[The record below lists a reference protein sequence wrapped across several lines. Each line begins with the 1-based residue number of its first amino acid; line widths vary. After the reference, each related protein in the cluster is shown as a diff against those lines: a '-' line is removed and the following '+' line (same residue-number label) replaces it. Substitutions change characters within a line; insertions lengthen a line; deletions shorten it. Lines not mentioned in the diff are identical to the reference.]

1 MEHVEIG
8 GLRIA
13 YRRAGSGPPL
23 VLLHGGFGVNGASWR
38 AQLTGLADAFD
49 VVAWD
54 APGCGA
60 SDDPPEG
67 FSADDYADCLA
78 GFISSLG
85 LERPHMLGLSFG
97 VVVALAFYGRHPAIP
112 RSLVLA
118 DGYAG
123 WAGSL
128 PPEAVQQRLE
138 RVLREAGEPPEQWI
152 EDYLPGFFSAAA
164 PPELRQE
171 TAAMMVTAHP
181 AGLRAMALAFGPLDL
196 RDVLPRISVPTLL
209 LYGDQDERA
218 PVSSVGQALHASIPG
233 STLEVLPGVG
243 HVSNM
248 EAPERFNA
256 AVRAFLNTVRI

>member
-13 YRRAGSGPPL
+13 YRRAGSGAPL
-23 VLLHGGFGVNGASWR
+23 VLLHGGFGVNSASWR
-38 AQLTGLADAFD
+38 TQLTGLADAFD

-54 APGCGA
+54 LPGAGD
-60 SDDPPEG
+60 SSDPPEG
-67 FSADDYADCLA
+67 FSANDYADCLA
-78 GFISSLG
+78 GFIAALG
-85 LERPHMLGLSFG
+85 LERPHVLGLSFG
-97 VVVALAFYGRHPAIP
+97 TVLALAFYGRHPAIP

-118 DGYAG
+118 SGYAG

-138 RVLREAGEPPEQWI
+138 RALREANEPPEQWI
-152 EDYLPGFFSAAA
+152 GDYLPGFFSATA
-164 PPELRQE
+164 PPALQQE
-171 TAAMMVTAHP
+171 AAAMMKTAHP
-181 AGLRAMALAFGPLDL
+181 AGLRAMALAFGPLDV
-196 RDVLPRISVPTLL
+196 RDVLPRIRVPTLL
-209 LYGDQDERA
+209 LYGDQDVRA
-218 PVSSVGQALHASIPG
+218 PVSVGEALHAQIAG

-256 AVRAFLNTVRI
+256 AVRAFLDTVRI